1 MSGNLQFL
9 WETEL
14 VSNPVAKKLHAIVA
28 ESLNSSNSK
37 VVFVLQNIVLNQG
50 VNQGRAKAG
59 QLGGLTMSSPGHI
72 RPGGPGPP
80 VWDDS
85 FAGTS
90 SSQARRAWIKI
101 A

>member
-1 MSGNLQFL
+1 VNWLFLLLYRADPPQSKTWISNAVMSGNLQFL

-50 VNQGRAKAG
+50 V
-59 QLGGLTMSSPGHI
+59 L
-72 RPGGPGPP
+72 RPGNP
-80 VWDDS
+80 
-85 FAGTS
+85 A
-90 SSQARRAWIKI
+90 A
-101 A
+101 